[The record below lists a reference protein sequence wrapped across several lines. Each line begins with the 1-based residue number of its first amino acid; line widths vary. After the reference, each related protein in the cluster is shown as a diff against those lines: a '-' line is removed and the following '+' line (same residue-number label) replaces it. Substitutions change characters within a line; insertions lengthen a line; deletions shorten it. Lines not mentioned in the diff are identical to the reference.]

1 MTEMAG
7 DISKRQ
13 DRIKQTE
20 RGTGCQHEEIF
31 NVIHTL
37 RTFCMQHIIN
47 LKHPSYVPF
56 LEQWVSEEHPKSSGV
71 S

>member
-20 RGTGCQHEEIF
+20 RETGCRHEETF
-31 NVIHTL
+31 NVIQTL
-37 RTFCMQHIIN
+37 RTFCMQHMIK
-47 LKHPSYVPF
+47 LQHPSYVPF
-56 LEQWVSEEHPKSSGV
+56 LEQWASGEHPKSSGV